1 MSNFLKITMKDT
13 VPDNKVLLDC
23 TLIISSFDSTLLKAS
38 WHVAVSFSSFVSK
51 FCLSSFCS
59 FVSSLLA
66 MSFSSFVSIFL
77 RALSQTSVT
86 FGEGCVQSVGR
97 GVWLL
102 IKFDGLAPFAAY
114 DIITASARKTNER
127 MLKPLS
133 VFNEYFDWVSL
144 RIRWY
149 WIIGNQLAFHFHSYQ
164 LWSYC

>member
-1 MSNFLKITMKDT
+1 MKDT

-23 TLIISSFDSTLLKAS
+23 TVIISSFDSALLKAS
-38 WHVAVSFSSFVSK
+38 WHVAVRFSSFVSK
-51 FCLSSFCS
+51 FCLSSFSS
-59 FVSSLLA
+59 FVSSLLT

-86 FGEGCVQSVGR
+86 FDESCLQSVGR

-102 IKFDGLAPFAAY
+102 RKFDGLAPFAAY

-133 VFNEYFDWVSL
+133 VLNEYFDLSVFEDSMVL
-144 RIRWY
+144 DY
-149 WIIGNQLAFHFHSYQ
+149 W
-164 LWSYC
+164 

>member
-23 TLIISSFDSTLLKAS
+23 AMIISSFDSTLLKAS

-51 FCLSSFCS
+51 FCWSSF
-59 FVSSLLA
+59 SSLLA

-102 IKFDGLAPFAAY
+102 RKFDGLAPFAAY
-114 DIITASARKTNER
+114 DIITESARKTSQRILN
-127 MLKPLS
+127 PLS

>member
-23 TLIISSFDSTLLKAS
+23 AMIISSFDSTLLKAS

-51 FCLSSFCS
+51 FCWSSFCS
-59 FVSSLLA
+59 FVSSLLT

-86 FGEGCVQSVGR
+86 FGEGCAGCVQSVGR

-102 IKFDGLAPFAAY
+102 LKFDGLAPFAAY
-114 DIITASARKTNER
+114 DIITESARKTSQRILN
-127 MLKPLS
+127 PLS
-133 VFNEYFDWVSL
+133 VFEDSMVLN
-144 RIRWY
+144 Y
-149 WIIGNQLAFHFHSYQ
+149 W
-164 LWSYC
+164 

>member
-1 MSNFLKITMKDT
+1 MSNFLKITVKDT

-77 RALSQTSVT
+77 RALSQISVT

-127 MLKPLS
+127 MLNPLS
-133 VFNEYFDWVSL
+133 VFNEYFDSVSL

-149 WIIGNQLAFHFHSYQ
+149 
-164 LWSYC
+164 

>member
-23 TLIISSFDSTLLKAS
+23 AMIISSFDSTLLKAS
-38 WHVAVSFSSFVSK
+38 WHVAVSFS
-51 FCLSSFCS
+51 S

-86 FGEGCVQSVGR
+86 FGEGCLQSVGR

-127 MLKPLS
+127 MLNPLS
-133 VFNEYFDWVSL
+133 VFNEYFKDSMVL
-144 RIRWY
+144 DY
-149 WIIGNQLAFHFHSYQ
+149 W
-164 LWSYC
+164 